1 MASFVCTFIL
11 SVYRCKL
18 SVSKQPKI
26 DSAEFE
32 VFLLSTLQ
40 KVAFLLKAKKK
51 KKSKQIHHIF
61 MTVIESYPT
70 THLRLGEFVN
80 LERIFSL

>member
-1 MASFVCTFIL
+1 MMASFVCTFIL

-51 KKSKQIHHIF
+51 KKKIHHIF

>member
-1 MASFVCTFIL
+1 MMASFVCTFIL

-18 SVSKQPKI
+18 SVSQQPKI

-40 KVAFLLKAKKK
+40 KVK
-51 KKSKQIHHIF
+51 KKSEQLHHIF
-61 MTVIESYPT
+61 ITVIASYPT

-80 LERIFSL
+80 LERNFSL

>member
-1 MASFVCTFIL
+1 MMASFVCTFIL

-51 KKSKQIHHIF
+51 KTIYNIF

>member
-1 MASFVCTFIL
+1 MMASFVCTFIL

-51 KKSKQIHHIF
+51 KTIYHIF